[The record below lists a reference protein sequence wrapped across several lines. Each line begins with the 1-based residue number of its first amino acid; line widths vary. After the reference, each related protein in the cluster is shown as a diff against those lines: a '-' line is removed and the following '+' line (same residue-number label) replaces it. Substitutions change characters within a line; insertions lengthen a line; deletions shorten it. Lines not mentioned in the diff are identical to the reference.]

1 MGRLSHS
8 HPLPALGRV
17 TRKGILLFFAF
28 AGLIYFL
35 KVHLQ
40 QKISSE
46 SLSIRLP
53 AQATGGEAGFPPN
66 VTPWGAPI
74 VWGDSPESQIR
85 RQKFTNRAVTTGLAV
100 FVVGTYAQYLHKF
113 IISAEKY
120 FLPEH
125 FVTYYI
131 LTDNLRGIPAIT
143 LGSGREIKPFYIA
156 ERPDWVHLS
165 KTRMSLLSSVIK
177 ELIQDEVDYIFC
189 MDVDQ
194 VFINPVGSEI
204 LGSLVATLHPEYYN
218 QPLDMYPYE
227 RTVDSKAYVDGS
239 EGDYYYT
246 SEIYGGSCPEV
257 YKLVLTCSQFIIQD
271 MEISFHAFLFEE
283 SYLNRY
289 LIQNRPTR
297 LLSPEYNWLAAQKT
311 SEEIQVKR
319 ILSLQR

>member
-1 MGRLSHS
+1 MERLSHS

-17 TRKGILLFFAF
+17 TRKGILLFFVF

-35 KVHLQ
+35 KGLLQ
-40 QKISSE
+40 QKTSSE
-46 SLSIRLP
+46 SPSIRLP
-53 AQATGGEAGFPPN
+53 AQATGEEAGFHPN

-113 IISAEKY
+113 IISAEEY

-131 LTDNLRGIPAIT
+131 LTDNLRGIPTIT

-156 ERPDWVHLS
+156 ERPDWVYLS

-177 ELIQDEVDYIFC
+177 ELIQDEVDYIFS

-194 VFINPVGSEI
+194 VFVNPVGSEI

-218 QPLDMYPYE
+218 QPLDTYPYE
-227 RTVDSKAYVDGS
+227 RTEDSKAYVDGS

-257 YKLVLTCSQFIIQD
+257 YKLALTCSQFIIQD